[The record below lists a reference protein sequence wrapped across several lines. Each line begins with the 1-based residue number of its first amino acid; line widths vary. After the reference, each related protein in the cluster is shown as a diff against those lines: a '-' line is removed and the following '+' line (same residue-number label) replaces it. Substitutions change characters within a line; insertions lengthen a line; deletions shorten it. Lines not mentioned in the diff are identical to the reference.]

1 MKRATFILLIAA
13 LTLSSIGL
21 VACGSKGGATT
32 QEPAETLSAKLPS
45 GDIGK
50 WGVPIYPGSKYDEEY
65 YVKGD
70 QGQFLK
76 DKPAVLESRIFTTS
90 DKMDSVVA
98 FYKEKMPAS
107 GWKDTG
113 WIEGGGE
120 MSVGSYEKNGGQEV
134 AAIQIF
140 YDDNKVTNIKIDWIY
155 AK

>member
-1 MKRATFILLIAA
+1 MKRATLVMLIVVLLLGGIGLIA
-13 LTLSSIGL
+13 
-21 VACGSKGGATT
+21 CGNEGQGSTEAPATK
-32 QEPAETLSAKLPS
+32 PSS
-45 GDIGK
+45 GDTGS
-50 WGVPIYPGSKYDEEY
+50 WGIPIYPGSKSDEEY
-65 YVKGD
+65 YIKGD
-70 QGQFLK
+70 QVFK

-120 MSVGSYEKNGGQEV
+120 MYVGSYEKNGGQEIS
-134 AAIQIF
+134 AIQIF